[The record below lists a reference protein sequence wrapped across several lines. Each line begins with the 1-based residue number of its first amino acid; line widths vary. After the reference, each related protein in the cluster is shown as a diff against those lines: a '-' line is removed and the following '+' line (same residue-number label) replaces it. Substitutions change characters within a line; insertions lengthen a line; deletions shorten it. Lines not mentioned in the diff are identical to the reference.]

1 MKMEVAKG
9 QTPSHASIIG
19 LSKMAGECSY
29 PAEFRESAS
38 WVSRICELPADH
50 GGNHFTP
57 AQEPTPFAELLRNAR
72 ASRKLE
78 TAEAE
83 ANLRP
88 AEITVPGHEVDIA
101 STSARTGVGQISRLA
116 RDNGWETKVGRS
128 EAFSGDHLQKNGIVK
143 PGKTETHEWVEAV
156 KTPHHF
162 TYSLTDIRLDGRVAT
177 KDELKEAITNA
188 DE

>member
-1 MKMEVAKG
+1 MICA
-9 QTPSHASIIG
+9 
-19 LSKMAGECSY
+19 Y
-29 PAEFRESAS
+29 PAEFYLDREWTPAK
-38 WVSRICELPADH
+38 CDLPAGH

-57 AQEPTPFAELLRNAR
+57 PQEPTPFAELLRAAR
-72 ASRKLE
+72 ASRKVE
-78 TAEAE
+78 TADAE

-116 RDNGWETKVGRS
+116 EAHGWETKVGRS

-143 PGKTETHEWVEAV
+143 PGRNEEHWWVEAV

-162 TYSLTDIRLDGRVAT
+162 TYSLMDIRLDGRVVT
-177 KDELKEAITNA
+177 KDELKEAITNGIHNS
-188 DE
+188 